1 MVCQWWGPRSNDKQ
15 EICRII
21 NISHNKGMMHLC
33 LLWIIEPS
41 CYASSEIILS
51 LILAEMLIAS
61 NIRPVLKWR
70 VWIAFPFGE
79 RKKLMHFIVFT
90 ICSTICFRNLSF
102 EFIFKIFILD
112 ILIKY
117 NLIQNVYLRIWRIA

>member
-1 MVCQWWGPRSNDKQ
+1 MR
-15 EICRII
+15 
-21 NISHNKGMMHLC
+21 
-33 LLWIIEPS
+33 
-41 CYASSEIILS
+41 ASSEIILS

-70 VWIAFPFGE
+70 VLDSFSVW
-79 RKKLMHFIVFT
+79 RKEETNASYCIY
-90 ICSTICFRNLSF
+90 NLQHKFFFQNLRF

-117 NLIQNVYLRIWRIA
+117 NLIQSVYLRI

>member
-1 MVCQWWGPRSNDKQ
+1 
-15 EICRII
+15 
-21 NISHNKGMMHLC
+21 MHLC

-70 VWIAFPFGE
+70 VLDSFFWRKEETNAFYC
-79 RKKLMHFIVFT
+79 I
-90 ICSTICFRNLSF
+90 
-102 EFIFKIFILD
+102 
-112 ILIKY
+112 Y
-117 NLIQNVYLRIWRIA
+117 NLQLNLFSKSQLRVYF